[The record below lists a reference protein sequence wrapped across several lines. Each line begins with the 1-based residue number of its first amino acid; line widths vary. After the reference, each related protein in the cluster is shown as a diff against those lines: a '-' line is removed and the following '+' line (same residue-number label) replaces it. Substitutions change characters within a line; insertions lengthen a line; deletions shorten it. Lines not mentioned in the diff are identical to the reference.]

1 MYWKVEKKTSKNRL
15 KKMVQ
20 NWKWYFELFYRRIL
34 NGENPR
40 ILVVPARHRSISWWT
55 ERATFQSKFD
65 QQVKMSL
72 TGVAA
77 LEEWVRRALDGS
89 GVEITNMTTSWKDGL
104 AFCALIH
111 RYRPDLID
119 LDTLNPREYRRYNK
133 TDHTNQET

>member
-1 MYWKVEKKTSKNRL
+1 MKKLLLKNRFT
-15 KKMVQ
+15 KKIKQ
-20 NWKWYFELFYRRIL
+20 NLKWYSFDVFDRRIL

-40 ILVVPARHRSISWWT
+40 ILLVPTRHRSISSWT
-55 ERATFQSKFD
+55 ERAKFQSKLD
-65 QQVKMSL
+65 QRVRMSL

-133 TDHTNQET
+133 TVHTNQEM

>member
-1 MYWKVEKKTSKNRL
+1 
-15 KKMVQ
+15 
-20 NWKWYFELFYRRIL
+20 
-34 NGENPR
+34 
-40 ILVVPARHRSISWWT
+40 
-55 ERATFQSKFD
+55 
-65 QQVKMSL
+65 MSL

-133 TDHTNQET
+133 YRPDLIDLDTLNPREYRRYNKTYHTNQET